1 MVLKL
6 YTRPE
11 VGGGSAI
18 VALTLVEKHVPY
30 EHVPINMD
38 VKEHKTPEYMAKHPF
53 GQVPM
58 IVSDAASKYT
68 TTQFIQHSVAGR
80 SRRSLRFFSG

>member
-30 EHVPINMD
+30 EHVPVNMD
-38 VKEHKTPEYMAKHPF
+38 AKEHKTPEYMAKHPF

-58 IVSDAASKYT
+58 IVSM
-68 TTQFIQHSVAGR
+68 QHPLVYSV
-80 SRRSLRFFSG
+80 